1 MGLVVA
7 LAYVHASA
15 EIVIFGSDFSKRWR
29 RGLSVSTFFV
39 VQLF

>member
-15 EIVIFGSDFSKRWR
+15 EIVIFGSDFQK
-29 RGLSVSTFFV
+29 GGDVD
-39 VQLF
+39 